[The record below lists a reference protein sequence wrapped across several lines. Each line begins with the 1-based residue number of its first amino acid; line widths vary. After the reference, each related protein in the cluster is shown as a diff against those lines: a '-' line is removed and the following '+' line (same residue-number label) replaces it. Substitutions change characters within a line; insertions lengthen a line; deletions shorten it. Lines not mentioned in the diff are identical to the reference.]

1 MSVHKN
7 TVKHLAIIFEK
18 TAHKKMTVA
27 GKFYGCQI
35 YWDHNKLMI
44 RYMWKTTHRKT
55 TDRGFAVYLQH
66 LTVYRSYIYSPSE
79 IH

>member
-7 TVKHLAIIFEK
+7 TVKHLAIICEK

-35 YWDHNKLMI
+35 
-44 RYMWKTTHRKT
+44 
-55 TDRGFAVYLQH
+55 
-66 LTVYRSYIYSPSE
+66 
-79 IH
+79 